1 VPPIA
6 IMTGG
11 TGALGQAV
19 TRRFLAETAAVAI
32 PWVVAAER
40 DALLATLT
48 EDQQRRVLLEP
59 CDAIDPAA
67 MNRFVERVTREL
79 GPVDVLVTTIGGFA
93 AGDLASTD
101 LAVWERMLRLNL
113 TSVFVATRAVVPGM
127 VARGYG
133 RVVTVASRAVVP
145 PAGGFIAY
153 TVSKAGVI
161 TLTQALAAETHGSGV
176 TVNAVLPSTMDTP
189 QNRAAMPDA
198 DPASWVPVD
207 RVAEAI
213 AFLARRESGEISGTL
228 LAI

>member
-1 VPPIA
+1 V
-6 IMTGG
+6 TGG
-11 TGALGQAV
+11 TGVLGQAV
-19 TRRFLAETAAVAI
+19 TRRFLAGTASVAI

-40 DALLATLT
+40 DSLVGKLS
-48 EDQQRRVLLEP
+48 EDERRRVLLEE
-59 CDAIDPAA
+59 CDAIDPTA
-67 MNRFVERVTREL
+67 MQRFVERVSREL
-79 GPVDVLVTTIGGFA
+79 GAIDVLVTTVGGFA
-93 AGDLASTD
+93 GGDLASTD
-101 LAVWERMLRLNL
+101 LAAWERMLRLNL
-113 TSVFVATRAVVPGM
+113 TSVFVAARAIVPGM
-127 VARGYG
+127 VARHYG

-145 PAGGFIAY
+145 PAGGFVGY

-198 DPASWVPVD
+198 DPGSWVPVD

-213 AFLARRESGEISGTL
+213 AFLARPESGEISGTL